1 MADDNVLEHSDV
13 FWDWRLHMNTLLIR
27 VFDYLYLRGHLGVDA
42 EDWEELLIP
51 ESLRHPLM
59 LLPTI
64 GTLHTLAN
72 RIDASE
78 IFHTWVAR
86 TSQVLVVVDQQ
97 RGIVSP
103 TLRPA
108 ENRL

>member
-13 FWDWRLHMNTLLIR
+13 FWDWRLHMNTLLMS

-72 RIDASE
+72 RIDA
-78 IFHTWVAR
+78 
-86 TSQVLVVVDQQ
+86 
-97 RGIVSP
+97 
-103 TLRPA
+103 
-108 ENRL
+108 